1 MSSIGGVSSMRDAS
15 LPQVKAAGPGSKPSP
30 TPQQKMANLFQ
41 QIDTAGSG
49 RITKAQFEQAFN
61 KGVLPPA
68 VKAAGVDAAFSKL
81 DPSGS
86 GSVSKQEFIKGME
99 AMAAY
104 GVQPKKEVASAAA
117 PQAPAKT
124 AQAPASG
131 APSAPAKASG
141 AAAPAPAVSAPE
153 ALSSAPIPPANGP
166 LGNTINITA

>member
-15 LPQVKAAGPGSKPSP
+15 LPQVKAAGPGSKPPVS
-30 TPQQKMANLFQ
+30 PQQKMANLFQ
-41 QIDTAGSG
+41 QIDTSNSG

-68 VKAAGVDAAFSKL
+68 IKAAGVDAAFSKL

-86 GSVSKQEFIKGME
+86 GSVSKQDFIKGME

-104 GVQPKKEVASAAA
+104 GVQPKKEVAAAK
-117 PQAPAKT
+117 PTESKVPASS
-124 AQAPASG
+124 AQAPAN
-131 APSAPAKASG
+131 APQAQANAVQASVDG
-141 AAAPAPAVSAPE
+141 VSAPS
-153 ALSSAPIPPANGP
+153 ALSSAPIPSANGP

>member
-15 LPQVKAAGPGSKPSP
+15 LPQVKAAGPGSKPPVS
-30 TPQQKMANLFQ
+30 PQQKMANLFQ
-41 QIDTAGSG
+41 QIDTTNSG

-86 GSVSKQEFIKGME
+86 GSVSKQDFIKGME

-104 GVQPKKEVASAAA
+104 GVQPKKEVANAAA
-117 PQAPAKT
+117 AQAPAKT

-131 APSAPAKASG
+131 APAQASG
-141 AAAPAPAVSAPE
+141 APTPAPTVSAPDT
-153 ALSSAPIPPANGP
+153 LSSAPIPPANGP